1 MLVRSGQFHAVLKL
15 IAQGEDYRK
24 VENLPVQ
31 VFLQF
36 IGFEITGW
44 LNADTG
50 IQSGTDAVID
60 CTVQSKSPYPRLIR
74 PRNNIV
80 SIQVEGFCFPLNGL
94 SQHGNV
100 DPKAFG
106 KIETELVTQIKAYS
120 GCPSGFGV
128 GRVVRRSRTHVSI
141 SRIFSQMSVRHT
153 DDNAGFLCKAS
164 YSCQQEKH

>member
-60 CTVQSKSPYPRLIR
+60 CAVQSKSPYPRLMET
-74 PRNNIV
+74 
-80 SIQVEGFCFPLNGL
+80 SIQKRLERSKLNW
-94 SQHGNV
+94 
-100 DPKAFG
+100 
-106 KIETELVTQIKAYS
+106 
-120 GCPSGFGV
+120 
-128 GRVVRRSRTHVSI
+128 
-141 SRIFSQMSVRHT
+141 
-153 DDNAGFLCKAS
+153 
-164 YSCQQEKH
+164 